1 MLNIENHIINYKMN
15 FLATFCQI
23 NNSRCIYIY
32 IIYIYFLFSKQI
44 KSYHFCE
51 NEIKKRIFNRKYI

>member
-15 FLATFCQI
+15 FLATFYQI
-23 NNSRCIYIY
+23 NNSRCIYI
-32 IIYIYFLFSKQI
+32 IYIYIFFSKPI
-44 KSYHFCE
+44 KSYHLCE